1 MLVFAFSILERNK
14 FKLLI
19 IRIFSV
25 IFVPRF
31 FLLLFSARYMGA
43 KVIKNLGNEQISDE
57 KILFFENFSSKV
69 KKSTRKVCGFGI
81 LQYICTQILNLK
93 IMDLTHNI
101 IKYVNSSIGA
111 FASRF
116 KPLLVGYEDGS

>member
-1 MLVFAFSILERNK
+1 M
-14 FKLLI
+14 
-19 IRIFSV
+19 FSV

-31 FLLLFSARYMGA
+31 SLLLFSARYMGA

>member
-1 MLVFAFSILERNK
+1 MFPL
-14 FKLLI
+14 
-19 IRIFSV
+19 

-31 FLLLFSARYMGA
+31 SLLLFSARYMGA
-43 KVIKNLGNEQISDE
+43 KVIKNLENKQISDE
-57 KILFFENFSSKV
+57 KILFFENLSSKM
-69 KKSTRKVCGFGI
+69 KKSTQKVCGFGI

-101 IKYVNSSIGA
+101 IKYVNRCIGA

-116 KPLLVGYEDGS
+116 KPLLVGSEDGS

>member
-43 KVIKNLGNEQISDE
+43 KVIKNLENEQISDE
-57 KILFFENFSSKV
+57 NFFFFENFSSKV

>member
-1 MLVFAFSILERNK
+1 M
-14 FKLLI
+14 
-19 IRIFSV
+19 FSV

-31 FLLLFSARYMGA
+31 SLLFFSARYMSA
-43 KVIKNLGNEQISDE
+43 KVIKNLENEQISDE
-57 KILFFENFSSKV
+57 KIIFFENFSSKV
-69 KKSTRKVCGFGI
+69 KKSTPKVCGFGI
-81 LQYICTQILNLK
+81 LPYICTQILNLK

-116 KPLLVGYEDGS
+116 KPLLLGYEDGS